1 MASDPIVAN
10 RRLASFVT
18 ACAAALVLAGC
29 QTTGPPRD
37 PAILSGIPEAKT
49 NASALFT
56 SLQQPPP
63 ACTASANAAGFG
75 KVESNL
81 GGLKSAADMA
91 PMNRFSQAGFAKL
104 QSSFAAFRQGV
115 TAGGANCTPARI
127 VTDFDG
133 TFSKALD
140 DLLAHEQAKKE
151 AR

>member
-1 MASDPIVAN
+1 MASEPTLPNRCLTALVA
-10 RRLASFVT
+10 
-18 ACAAALVLAGC
+18 ACAAALVLSGC

-56 SLQQPPP
+56 GLQRPAP
-63 ACTASANAAGFG
+63 ACTASANAEGFG
-75 KVESNL
+75 KVEGNL
-81 GGLKSAADMA
+81 GGLKSAADTA

-104 QSSFAAFRQGV
+104 QSSFASFKQGV
-115 TAGGANCTPARI
+115 AAGGATCTPARI

-133 TFSKALD
+133 AFGKALD

>member
-1 MASDPIVAN
+1 MAKLTPVRPAAQVPGPRGYDMASDPIVAN

-37 PAILSGIPEAKT
+37 PAILSGIPEAKA

-81 GGLKSAADMA
+81 GGLKSVSYTHLTL
-91 PMNRFSQAGFAKL
+91 PTNRE
-104 QSSFAAFRQGV
+104 V
-115 TAGGANCTPARI
+115 
-127 VTDFDG
+127 
-133 TFSKALD
+133 
-140 DLLAHEQAKKE
+140 
-151 AR
+151 